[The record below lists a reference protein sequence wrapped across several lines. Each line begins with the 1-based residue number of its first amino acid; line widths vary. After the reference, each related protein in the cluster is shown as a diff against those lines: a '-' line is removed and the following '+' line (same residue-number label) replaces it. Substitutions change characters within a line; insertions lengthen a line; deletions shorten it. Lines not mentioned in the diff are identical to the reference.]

1 MTTEER
7 FEETFIAGESPR
19 LAVSNVRGSITVQS
33 DERDAIQVTA
43 VKRTEGCSDPEQTQV
58 EIYQQGDGVVAKTR
72 YQKPH
77 KRGNKVCP
85 VDYTVRVPAHCDV
98 EAKQITGTIHVSG
111 VSGHVG
117 VDAVEGAVELHEIDG
132 RTQVRA
138 VSATVEGGGWSGRAD
153 VNTVSGPVQIA
164 AARLARVEAHT
175 VSGDLSLE
183 TMVDADGHYDFHSV
197 SGDVTFYLPAE
208 RGVESRGNTLSGHL
222 VCDLPHEFTRRGRGD
237 WRATINGGGPPVRFN
252 SISGDLELLATR
264 PPA

>member
-7 FEETFIAGESPR
+7 FEETFTAGEASG
-19 LAVSNVRGSITVQS
+19 LAVSNVCGSIAVQS
-33 DERDAIQVTA
+33 DERTTIQVTA

-58 EIYQQGDGVVAKTR
+58 EIYQEGDRVVAKTR

-98 EAKQITGTIHVSG
+98 DVRQVSGTIHVSG
-111 VSGHVG
+111 VSGRVG
-117 VDAVEGAVELHEIDG
+117 VNAVDGAVELHEIDG
-132 RTQVRA
+132 RTRVRA
-138 VSATVEGGGWSGRAD
+138 VSATVEGDGWSGRAD
-153 VNTVSGPVQIA
+153 VNTVSGPVQVA
-164 AARLARVEAHT
+164 AARLARVKAHT

-183 TMVDADGHYDFHSV
+183 TTVDADGRYDFNSV
-197 SGDVTFYLPAE
+197 SGDVTFYLPSE
-208 RGVESRGNTLSGHL
+208 RGVESRGTTISGHL
-222 VCDLPHEFTRRGRGD
+222 VCDLPHEFTRRGRGG
-237 WRATINGGGPPVRFN
+237 WRATVNGGGPPLHFN